1 MDVME
6 TQNLSRSA
14 ERLFVT
20 QSALTQAV
28 QRLEQCF
35 NVQLFKRTRTGML
48 PTRSGMLFAE
58 YARDILSQCDRLTK
72 CMKETGAE
80 RKKTYLTVGTSKSY
94 GKHFVSYYI
103 KPFGD
108 MYPEINIEFIED
120 RSVNLEKMLI
130 NNTLDVCL
138 MPTPIESNLLSCIP
152 LFYEEILVVLPRAH
166 PRNIP
171 NYPQGKME
179 FPEIDLNDFSD
190 ETFIIPKAGYKL
202 HELCLNMCRMLGLRL
217 HRIFEIESVDTIIG
231 FVSNNKGIGFVPDT
245 FVKHSVWE
253 HGVNSVN
260 YYRIKNA
267 NNKRAFMIVY
277 LGSRELPYIAQK
289 FIQTIAI
296 TQKQGACMV
305 YGDAWMLKNSSLV
318 EI

>member
-28 QRLEQCF
+28 QRLEQYF
-35 NVQLFKRTRTGML
+35 GVQLFKRTKTGMT

-58 YARDILSQCDRLTK
+58 YARDILSQCDRLAE
-72 CMKETGAE
+72 CVKEAGAE
-80 RKKTYLTVGTSKSY
+80 RKKTYLTVGASKSY
-94 GKHFVSYYI
+94 GKHFVSFYI

-108 MYPEINIEFIED
+108 LYPEINIEFIED
-120 RSVNLEKMLI
+120 RSINLEKMLI

-138 MPTPIESNLLSCIP
+138 MPTPIESNLLSCTP
-152 LFYEEILVVLPRAH
+152 LFYEEILVALPRAH

-171 NYPQGKME
+171 NYPQGKIK
-179 FPEIDLNDFSD
+179 FPEIDLSELSD
-190 ETFIIPKAGYKL
+190 ETFVIPKAGYKL
-202 HELCLNMCRMLGLRL
+202 HELCLGMCRMLGIKL

-231 FVSNNKGIGFVPDT
+231 FVSNNKGLGFIPDT
-245 FVKHSVWE
+245 FVKHSWG
-253 HGVNSVN
+253 HNLNSVN

-267 NNKRAFMIVY
+267 NNKRVFMMVY
-277 LGSRELPYIAQK
+277 SGNRKLPYIAQK
-289 FIQTIAI
+289 FIQTIAV
-296 TQKQGACMV
+296 TQKQAT
-305 YGDAWMLKNSSLV
+305 SSLSRACV
-318 EI
+318 YAEK